1 MCQIPETDGGR
12 STRKHKKKI
21 LLGLVLILILLV
33 GGFLLYASFFYR
45 ADEKA
50 NTVLQ
55 TGIKE
60 QSIEV
65 DHDLIVFG
73 EKNKNEIG
81 FIFYPGAK
89 VEAIAYV
96 PFLNELSKNGI
107 TCILADMP
115 LHMAIF
121 NSSAAKNIQEQYPDI
136 QKVINATLSCEIG
149 LKWQT

>member
-1 MCQIPETDGGR
+1 M
-12 STRKHKKKI
+12 
-21 LLGLVLILILLV
+21 
-33 GGFLLYASFFYR
+33 LYASFFYR